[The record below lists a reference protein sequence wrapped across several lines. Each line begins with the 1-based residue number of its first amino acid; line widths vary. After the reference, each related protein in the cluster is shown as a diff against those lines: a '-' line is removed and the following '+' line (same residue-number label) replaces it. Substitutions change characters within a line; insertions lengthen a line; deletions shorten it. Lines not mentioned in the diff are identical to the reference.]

1 MKKMV
6 SISLFLIMLI
16 VASGATQSTPELSNI
31 NSKLLNSMETN
42 LENFQK
48 NNQDFYKKTD
58 DNIRSIAEFESVD
71 ELIITWPKWY
81 DIDLD
86 RPKIVEPYMVDIIKA
101 AEDAVTIRINID
113 NSIIKLRIISKLK
126 KEGVPL
132 NNITFSRIRTNS
144 IWCRDYGPFFIEK
157 NEELSIVDFNYF
169 GLRARPIDN
178 FYPTFYGIKNK
189 IHFSFNTNF
198 ILCLSGGNYMTDGH
212 GRAMICDLP
221 LHVVNINRFLTN
233 EEIKDILKLYLGL
246 DEVYIFQSQKHDGNG
261 HIDMFSKLLDDNTVL
276 VGEWDASDENYQ
288 ILEDNAINFSNL
300 GFNVIRIPMLR
311 DPNPENN
318 TIWTYT
324 NSVIINGTHK
334 KVVLVPQ
341 YNVPEDSIA
350 ISIYQQ
356 EMQDYEIRGIDCR
369 IIIPCNGA
377 IHCSTFTRPLIN

>member
-16 VASGATQSTPELSNI
+16 VASGATQSTPESSNI
-31 NSKLLNSMETN
+31 NSKLLNSMESN

-48 NNQDFYKKTD
+48 NNQDFNKKTD

-81 DIDLD
+81 SIKIDKL
-86 RPKIVEPYMVDIIKA
+86 KIAEPYMVDLIKA

-113 NSIIKLRIISKLK
+113 NPIIKLRIISILK
-126 KEGVPL
+126 KVGVPL
-132 NNITFSRIRTNS
+132 NNITFSRIRTNT

-157 NEELSIVDFNYF
+157 NEELSIVDFNYY
-169 GLRARPIDN
+169 GLKARLIDN
-178 FYPTFYGIKNK
+178 LYPSFYGIKNN
-189 IHFSFNTNF
+189 IHFSFRTNF

-212 GRAMICDLP
+212 GRAMVCDKP
-221 LHVVNINRFLTN
+221 LHAINLNRFLTN

-246 DEVYIFQSQKHDGNG
+246 DEVYIFPSQKHDGTG

-369 IIIPCNGA
+369 IIIPCQGA
-377 IHCSTFTRPLIN
+377 IHCSTFTRPLLN